1 MPDSTVT
8 AFRINTVIIDSIAA
22 DTVSGR
28 IPHFIPVEKADSMRE
43 ALRADSIAAT
53 QTETAEPPSGIRDG
67 LAPTVL
73 TPSDS
78 NSTPISALLMGTLVI
93 MGLNGPAIR
102 QALRS
107 YSHELIGIRRRR
119 NVFDNERTVSLPV
132 AVLLALNLIVF
143 GGIVLYN
150 IPGVPPS
157 PCIGAAALAMTVA
170 AVYYFFRY
178 TAYQIVGY
186 TFALPEGKRQWVDG
200 FLATEAYEGLLLI
213 VPALLLV
220 FKPQWHDTLITISLS
235 IAAVA
240 RILFIAK
247 GVRIFYVNL
256 RSLLYFIL
264 YLCTIEII
272 PLLALYGI
280 CVRMQAVSA

>member
-8 AFRINTVIIDSIAA
+8 AFQINTVIIDSIAA

-43 ALRADSIAAT
+43 AFRADSIAAA
-53 QTETAEPPSGIRDG
+53 QSETVEPPSGIRDG
-67 LAPTVL
+67 IAPAPL

-78 NSTPISALLMGTLVI
+78 NSTPISALLMGTLVLL
-93 MGLNGPAIR
+93 GLNGPAIR

-107 YSHELIGIRRRR
+107 YSHELIGVRRRR

-150 IPGVPPS
+150 IPGTPPS
-157 PCIGAAALAMTVA
+157 PCIGASALSMTVA

-186 TFALPEGKRQWVDG
+186 TFASPEGKRQWVDG
-200 FLATEAYEGLLLI
+200 FLASEAYEGLLLI

-220 FKPQWHDTLITISLS
+220 FMPQWHHALITISLS
-235 IAAVA
+235 IIAVA